1 MRRRVLALLAVA
13 GAVALSVALLVETAR
28 RPPLLAPR
36 PPDDGPGGGPEIVL
50 EEVRAR
56 EIRGDGEA
64 LTVRADRATYH
75 VLSRIL
81 DGQGVRVGTEGDGTP
96 QRRVTAYA
104 PRGLWEMDAGIV
116 RFPAGGTVG
125 SGGGWEARVPEAAL
139 DLARGILTA
148 PAADLAGPGLS
159 VRGAE
164 LAWDFREGTV
174 RLENPR
180 SVVSPRV
187 LRGTGA
193 GGRS

>member
-1 MRRRVLALLAVA
+1 MSRRILGLFCLA
-13 GAVALSVALLVETAR
+13 GAIALSVILLAETAR

-36 PPDDGPGGGPEIVL
+36 PPDDGGGGGPQIVL

-56 EIRGDGEA
+56 EIRGNGEA
-64 LTVRADRATYH
+64 LVLRAERATYH
-75 VLSRIL
+75 VFSRTL
-81 DGQGVRVGTEGDGTP
+81 DGREVRVGTEGEGMP
-96 QRRVTAYA
+96 ERRVTAYA

-125 SGGGWEARVPEAAL
+125 SEAGWEARVPEGAL

-148 PAADLAGPGLS
+148 PAADLAGPGIS
-159 VRGAE
+159 ITGTE

-174 RLENPR
+174 HLERPR
-180 SVVSPRV
+180 STVSPRA
-187 LRGTGA
+187 LRRAGP